1 MRGEDNM
8 EKSYQNIIIINPGVR
23 GGKPIIRG
31 LRYTVYD
38 VLSWLAAGMSY
49 DEILDDYSDLTAND
63 IQACL
68 AYAAERERTTTIVP
82 A

>member
-1 MRGEDNM
+1 MA
-8 EKSYQNIIIINPGVR
+8 KSYQHIISINPHIR
-23 GGKPIIRG
+23 SGKPIIRG

-49 DEILDDYSDLTAND
+49 AEIIDDYPDLREED

-68 AYAAERERTTTIVP
+68 AYAADRERVVLVVT

>member
-1 MRGEDNM
+1 M
-8 EKSYQNIIIINPGVR
+8 EKSYHKIITINPAIR
-23 GGKPIIRG
+23 SGKPIIRG

-38 VLSWLAAGMSY
+38 VLSYLAAGMTRA
-49 DEILDDYSDLTAND
+49 EILDDFPDLTEED

-68 AYAAERERTTTIVP
+68 EYAADRERQIMVIQ

>member
-1 MRGEDNM
+1 M
-8 EKSYQNIIIINPGVR
+8 EKSYHKIITINPSIR
-23 GGKPIIRG
+23 SGKPIIRG

-38 VLSWLAAGMSY
+38 VLSYLAAGMTPA
-49 DEILDDYSDLTAND
+49 EIIDDFPDLTEED

-68 AYAAERERTTTIVP
+68 EYAADRERQIMVIS

>member
-1 MRGEDNM
+1 M
-8 EKSYQNIIIINPGVR
+8 EKPYQKIIRINPSVR
-23 GGKPIIRG
+23 SGKPIIRG

-38 VLSWLAAGMSY
+38 VLSWLAAGMSTE
-49 DEILDDYSDLTAND
+49 EIIEDYPDLTEED

-68 AYAAERERTTTIVP
+68 EYAADRERVVMVIP